1 MLFTINKY
9 IVLESC
15 LGSILMVNIR
25 YLNKDF
31 IFEFYL
37 SLKMLTKTGSLKI
50 LSGTDSLIF
59 EKKYQIF
66 LISSDARNES
76 V

>member
-59 EKKYQIF
+59 EKK
-66 LISSDARNES
+66 ISNFSYK
-76 V
+76 

>member
-9 IVLESC
+9 IILESC

-31 IFEFYL
+31 IFELYL

-59 EKKYQIF
+59 EKK
-66 LISSDARNES
+66 ISNLSYK
-76 V
+76 

>member
-1 MLFTINKY
+1 MFINVIHYYKY
-9 IVLESC
+9 IILESC

-31 IFEFYL
+31 IFELYL

-59 EKKYQIF
+59 EKK
-66 LISSDARNES
+66 ISNLSYK
-76 V
+76 

>member
-15 LGSILMVNIR
+15 LDSILMVNIR

-59 EKKYQIF
+59 EKK
-66 LISSDARNES
+66 ISNFSYK
-76 V
+76 

>member
-9 IVLESC
+9 IILESC
-15 LGSILMVNIR
+15 LGSILMLNIC

-31 IFEFYL
+31 IFELYL

-59 EKKYQIF
+59 EKK
-66 LISSDARNES
+66 ISNLSYK
-76 V
+76 